1 MRLVRNFLLFYL
13 LLPVPVSLM
22 AQAQQETR
30 ATETSQP
37 SDEVLAK
44 LQKAAVLHETIQ
56 LSIKEGK
63 YSEVIPKLKEIF
75 DLDLPRDYEIYQVKT
90 VYKAVLKLEENHQF
104 VLGHKVVDLALEN
117 LQTDDSKFNLY
128 LIKSILF
135 RDNGQTREASEA
147 LDMSKKFVKQ
157 QKDRRK

>member
-44 LQKAAVLHETIQ
+44 LQRAAVLHETIQ